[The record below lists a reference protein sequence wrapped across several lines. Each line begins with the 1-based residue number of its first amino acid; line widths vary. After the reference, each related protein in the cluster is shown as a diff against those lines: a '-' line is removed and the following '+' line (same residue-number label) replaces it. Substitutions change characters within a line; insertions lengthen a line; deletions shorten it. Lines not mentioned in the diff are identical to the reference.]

1 MFVICKE
8 MEDRFALKKAEF
20 ATEKDKL
27 SLELKNSLS
36 AMEAKFVTEN
46 DRLSR
51 ELRQSF
57 EEERGNLDEQ
67 SQFYVKMVG
76 ELHHKLCTTEVA
88 RAMWLLQSRT
98 LVVASH
104 LESNLFHNARHGRMI
119 ERLQNNRRNV
129 IHCSKLWTKQKWIC
143 SRH

>member
-1 MFVICKE
+1 MSVTCKE
-8 MEDRFALKKAEF
+8 MEDRFAAKKAEF

-57 EEERGNLDEQ
+57 EEERKDLGEQ

-76 ELHHKLCTTEVA
+76 ELHRKLCTTEVV
-88 RAMWLLQSRT
+88 RAMWLLQYRT
-98 LVVASH
+98 LVIASR

-119 ERLQNNRRNV
+119 DRLQ
-129 IHCSKLWTKQKWIC
+129 TTGGM
-143 SRH
+143 

>member
-1 MFVICKE
+1 MSVTCKE
-8 MEDRFALKKAEF
+8 MEDRFAAKNAEF

-27 SLELKNSLS
+27 SLELKNS
-36 AMEAKFVTEN
+36 
-46 DRLSR
+46 
-51 ELRQSF
+51 F
-57 EEERGNLDEQ
+57 EEERENLGEQ

-76 ELHHKLCTTEVA
+76 ELQRKLCTTEVV
-88 RAMWLLQSRT
+88 RAMWLLQYRT
-98 LVVASH
+98 LFISSR

-129 IHCSKLWTKQKWIC
+129 IHCSKLWTKQRWIC